1 MSFGSDDPQVSEV
14 VGGVYSEAEPY
25 ISDIMTESARLYG
38 SDVGRNYY
46 PGSTVVD
53 FSPQTQA
60 ALDLQ
65 KAQGMD
71 MMGGSNYYDL
81 AAGTFGGMASGAA
94 GDSYMNRGLGAG
106 MGSAYAN
113 RGLGM
118 GYGSA
123 DPGRDA
129 YSEIQ
134 PQGEY
139 LSRVRSGILSDVMQD
154 VQSSFGGQGRT
165 GTSPGAQQAV
175 SRGFSQAYAPIAQS
189 AAEAERQRQL
199 SSRESAIGRQFT
211 GGREAMDRLFR
222 GSQADIGREQ
232 QAREAQFNRQYGAS
246 QSDIAR
252 QQQAREA
259 MFGRMGT
266 GAAGLMS
273 TQDAMDARRARG
285 IGGIGEVGS
294 AYEDMAGR
302 QLQDRLNRYQFEQES
317 PYKRLNAFIDP
328 LTSIAGLRSPSYEYS
343 QPANRMTNALG
354 GMSMGRGL
362 GRDFDGY
369 GGMSGSTLG
378 GLLGAG
384 AGYFF
389 G

>member
-1 MSFGSDDPQVSEV
+1 MSFGSDDPQVSKV
-14 VGGVYSEAEPY
+14 VGGVYEEAEPY
-25 ISDIMTESARLYG
+25 ISDIMTESARLYA

-46 PGSTVVD
+46 PGSTVVG

-71 MMGGSNYYDL
+71 MMGGSTYYDL

-94 GDSYMNRGLGAG
+94 GDSYMNRGLGSG

-129 YSEIQ
+129 YTEIQ

-139 LSRVRSGILSDVMQD
+139 LSDVRSGILSDVMQD

-175 SRGFSQAYAPIAQS
+175 ARGFGQAYAPIAQS
-189 AAEAERQRQL
+189 AAEAERAREL
-199 SSRESAIGRQFT
+199 DSRESAIGRQFT
-211 GGREAMDRLFR
+211 GGREAMDRLFQ
-222 GSQADIGREQ
+222 GSQADITREQ
-232 QAREAQFNRQYGAS
+232 QARAAQLGRQYGSS
-246 QSDIAR
+246 QADIAR
-252 QQQAREA
+252 EQQAREA

-266 GAAGLMS
+266 GAEGIQNIQDLYDRRRGAGI
-273 TQDAMDARRARG
+273 AG
-285 IGGIGEVGS
+285 VGEVGA
-294 AYEDMAGR
+294 AYEDLAGR
-302 QLQDRLNRYQFEQES
+302 TLQDRINRYEFEQRS
-317 PYKRLNAFIDP
+317 PYDRLNSFMSPI
-328 LTSIAGLRSPSYEYS
+328 LSIGSFNNPSYEYS
-343 QPANRMTNALG
+343 GGGSRFGSALG
-354 GMSMGRGL
+354 SAQTGYQL
-362 GRDFDGY
+362 GSQF
-369 GGMSGSTLG
+369 GGMGGTYGAILGGLG
-378 GLLGAG
+378 GLLG
-384 AGYFF
+384 
-389 G
+389 

>member
-1 MSFGSDDPQVSEV
+1 MSFGSDDPQVSKV
-14 VGGVYSEAEPY
+14 VGGVYEEAEPY
-25 ISDIMTESARLYG
+25 ISDIMTESARLYA

-53 FSPQTQA
+53 FSPQTRS

-65 KAQGMD
+65 KAQGFD
-71 MMGGSNYYDL
+71 MTGGSNYYDL
-81 AAGTFGGMASGAA
+81 AAGSFGGMASGAA

-139 LSRVRSGILSDVMQD
+139 LSNVRSGILSDVMQD

-175 SRGFSQAYAPIAQS
+175 ARGFTQEYAPIAQS
-189 AAEAERQRQL
+189 AAEAERAREL
-199 SSRESAIGRQFT
+199 DSRESAIGRQFT
-211 GGREAMDRLFR
+211 GGREAMDRLYQ
-222 GSQADIGREQ
+222 GSQADMTREQ
-232 QAREAQFNRQYGAS
+232 QARAAQLSRQYGSS
-246 QSDIAR
+246 QADIAR
-252 QQQAREA
+252 EQSAREA

-266 GAAGLMS
+266 GAEGISNIQDLYDRRRMAGVG
-273 TQDAMDARRARG
+273 A
-285 IGGIGEVGS
+285 IGETGA
-294 AYEDMAGR
+294 AYEDLAGR
-302 QLQDRLNRYQFEQES
+302 TLQDRINRYEFEQRS
-317 PYKRLNAFIDP
+317 PYDRLNSFMSPI
-328 LTSIAGLRSPSYEYS
+328 LSIGSFNNPSYEYS
-343 QPANRMTNALG
+343 GGGSRFGSALG
-354 GMSMGRGL
+354 GAQAGYNLGNSFGMG
-362 GRDFDGY
+362 GY
-369 GGMSGSTLG
+369 GAILGGLG
-378 GLLGAG
+378 GLLG
-384 AGYFF
+384 
-389 G
+389 

>member
-1 MSFGSDDPQVSEV
+1 MSFGSDDPQVSKV
-14 VGGVYSEAEPY
+14 VGGVYEEAEPY
-25 ISDIMTESARLYG
+25 ISDIMTESARLYA

-94 GDSYMNRGLGAG
+94 GDSYLNRGLGAG

-113 RGLGM
+113 RGLGL

-129 YSEIQ
+129 YTEIQ

-139 LSRVRSGILSDVMQD
+139 LSGVRSGILSDVMGE
-154 VQSSFGGQGRT
+154 VQSSFGGMGRT

-175 SRGFSQAYAPIAQS
+175 SRGFTQAYAPIAQS
-189 AAEAERQRQL
+189 AAEAERAREL
-199 SSRESAIGRQFT
+199 DARESAIGRQFT
-211 GGREAMDRLFR
+211 GGREALDRLYQ
-222 GSQADIGREQ
+222 GSQADMTREQ
-232 QAREAQFNRQYGAS
+232 QARAAQLSRQYGAS
-246 QSDIAR
+246 QADIAR
-252 QQQAREA
+252 EQQAREA

-266 GAAGLMS
+266 GAEGIQNIQDLYDRRRGAGIS
-273 TQDAMDARRARG
+273 A
-285 IGGIGEVGS
+285 IGDVGA
-294 AYEDMAGR
+294 AYEDLAGR
-302 QLQDRLNRYQFEQES
+302 TLQDRINRYEFEQRS
-317 PYKRLNAFIDP
+317 PYDRLNSFMSPI
-328 LTSIAGLRSPSYEYS
+328 LSIGSFNNPSYEYS
-343 QPANRMTNALG
+343 GGGSRFGSALG
-354 GMSMGRGL
+354 SAQTGYQL
-362 GRDFDGY
+362 GSQF
-369 GGMSGSTLG
+369 GGMGGVYGTILGGLG
-378 GLLGAG
+378 GLLG
-384 AGYFF
+384 
-389 G
+389 

>member
-53 FSPQTQA
+53 FSPQTRS

-65 KAQGMD
+65 KAQGFD
-71 MMGGSNYYDL
+71 MTGGSNYYDL
-81 AAGTFGGMASGAA
+81 AAGSFGGMASGAA

-139 LSRVRSGILSDVMQD
+139 LSNVRSGILSDVMQD

-175 SRGFSQAYAPIAQS
+175 ARGFTQEYAPIAQS
-189 AAEAERQRQL
+189 AAEAERAREL
-199 SSRESAIGRQFT
+199 DSRESAIGRQFT
-211 GGREAMDRLFR
+211 GGREAMDRLYQ
-222 GSQADIGREQ
+222 GSQADMTREQ
-232 QAREAQFNRQYGAS
+232 QARAAQLSRQYGSS
-246 QSDIAR
+246 QADIAR
-252 QQQAREA
+252 EQSAREA

-266 GAAGLMS
+266 GAEGISNIQDLYDRRRMAGVG
-273 TQDAMDARRARG
+273 A
-285 IGGIGEVGS
+285 IGETGA
-294 AYEDMAGR
+294 AYEDLAGR
-302 QLQDRLNRYQFEQES
+302 TLQDRINRYEFEQRS
-317 PYKRLNAFIDP
+317 PYDRLNSFMSPI
-328 LTSIAGLRSPSYEYS
+328 LSIGSFNNPSYEYS
-343 QPANRMTNALG
+343 GGGSRFGSALG
-354 GMSMGRGL
+354 GAQAGYNLGNSFGMG
-362 GRDFDGY
+362 GY
-369 GGMSGSTLG
+369 GAILGGLG
-378 GLLGAG
+378 GLLG
-384 AGYFF
+384 
-389 G
+389 

>member
-1 MSFGSDDPQVSEV
+1 MSFGSDDPQVSKV
-14 VGGVYSEAEPY
+14 VGGVYEEAEPY
-25 ISDIMTESARLYG
+25 ISDIMTESARLYA

-46 PGSTVVD
+46 PGSTVVG

-129 YSEIQ
+129 YTEIQ

-139 LSRVRSGILSDVMQD
+139 LSDVRSGILSDVMQD

-175 SRGFSQAYAPIAQS
+175 ARGFGQAYAPIAQS
-189 AAEAERQRQL
+189 AAEAERAREL
-199 SSRESAIGRQFT
+199 DSRESAIGRQFT
-211 GGREAMDRLFR
+211 GGREAMDRLYQ
-222 GSQADIGREQ
+222 GSQADITRQQ
-232 QAREAQFNRQYGAS
+232 QARAAQLGRQYGSS
-246 QSDIAR
+246 QADIAR
-252 QQQAREA
+252 EQQAREA

-266 GAAGLMS
+266 GAEGIQNIQDLYDRRRMAGVG
-273 TQDAMDARRARG
+273 A
-285 IGGIGEVGS
+285 IGETGA
-294 AYEDMAGR
+294 AYEDLAGR
-302 QLQDRLNRYQFEQES
+302 TLQDRINRYEFEQRS
-317 PYKRLNAFIDP
+317 PYDRLNSFMSPI
-328 LTSIAGLRSPSYEYS
+328 LSIGSFNNPSYEYS
-343 QPANRMTNALG
+343 GGGSRFGSALG
-354 GMSMGRGL
+354 GAQAGYNLGNSFGMG
-362 GRDFDGY
+362 GY
-369 GGMSGSTLG
+369 GAILGGLG
-378 GLLGAG
+378 GLLG
-384 AGYFF
+384 
-389 G
+389 

>member
-1 MSFGSDDPQVSEV
+1 MSFGSDDPQVSKV
-14 VGGVYSEAEPY
+14 VGGVYEEAEPY
-25 ISDIMTESARLYG
+25 ISDIMTESARLYA

-53 FSPQTQA
+53 FSPQTRA

-71 MMGGSNYYDL
+71 MMGGSSYYDL

-129 YSEIQ
+129 YTEIQ

-139 LSRVRSGILSDVMQD
+139 LSDVRSGILGDVMQD

-175 SRGFSQAYAPIAQS
+175 ARGFTQEYAPIAQS
-189 AAEAERQRQL
+189 AAEAERAREL
-199 SSRESAIGRQFT
+199 DSRESAIGRQFT
-211 GGREAMDRLFR
+211 GGREAMDRLYQ
-222 GSQADIGREQ
+222 GSQADMTREQ
-232 QAREAQFNRQYGAS
+232 QARAAQLSRQYGAS
-246 QSDIAR
+246 QADIAR
-252 QQQAREA
+252 EQQAREA

-266 GAAGLMS
+266 GAEGIQNIQDLYDRRRGAGIS
-273 TQDAMDARRARG
+273 G
-285 IGGIGEVGS
+285 IGDVGA
-294 AYEDMAGR
+294 AYEDLAGR
-302 QLQDRLNRYQFEQES
+302 TLQDRINRYEFEQRS
-317 PYKRLNAFIDP
+317 PYDRLNSFMSPI
-328 LTSIAGLRSPSYEYS
+328 LSIGSFNNPSYEYS
-343 QPANRMTNALG
+343 GGGSRFGSALG
-354 GMSMGRGL
+354 SAQTGYQL
-362 GRDFDGY
+362 GSQF
-369 GGMSGSTLG
+369 GGMGGVYGTILGGIG
-378 GLLGAG
+378 GLLG
-384 AGYFF
+384 
-389 G
+389 

>member
-53 FSPQTQA
+53 FSPQTRS

-65 KAQGMD
+65 KAQGFD
-71 MMGGSNYYDL
+71 MTGGSNYYDL
-81 AAGTFGGMASGAA
+81 AAGSFGGMASGAA

-139 LSRVRSGILSDVMQD
+139 LSNVRSGILSDVMQD

-175 SRGFSQAYAPIAQS
+175 ARGFGQAYAPIAQS
-189 AAEAERQRQL
+189 AAEAERAREL
-199 SSRESAIGRQFT
+199 DSRESAIGRQFT
-211 GGREAMDRLFR
+211 GGREAMDRLYQ
-222 GSQADIGREQ
+222 GSQADMTREQ
-232 QAREAQFNRQYGAS
+232 QARAAQLSRQYGSS
-246 QSDIAR
+246 QADIAR
-252 QQQAREA
+252 EQSAREA

-266 GAAGLMS
+266 GAEGISNIQDLYDRRRMAGVG
-273 TQDAMDARRARG
+273 A
-285 IGGIGEVGS
+285 IGETGA
-294 AYEDMAGR
+294 AYEDLAGR
-302 QLQDRLNRYQFEQES
+302 TLQDRINRYEFEQRS
-317 PYKRLNAFIDP
+317 PYDRLNSFMSPI
-328 LTSIAGLRSPSYEYS
+328 LSIGSFNNPSYEYS
-343 QPANRMTNALG
+343 GGGSRFGSALG
-354 GMSMGRGL
+354 GAQAGYNLGNSFGMG
-362 GRDFDGY
+362 GY
-369 GGMSGSTLG
+369 GAILGGLG
-378 GLLGAG
+378 GLLG
-384 AGYFF
+384 
-389 G
+389 

>member
-1 MSFGSDDPQVSEV
+1 MSFGNDDPQITGIT
-14 VGGVYSEAEPY
+14 GGLYEGAEPY
-25 ISDIMTESARLYG
+25 IEDIMSEAARLYG
-38 SDVGRNYY
+38 SDVGKNYY
-46 PGSTVVD
+46 PGSTVVP
-53 FSPQTQA
+53 FAPETQA
-60 ALDLQ
+60 ALDLA
-65 KAQGMD
+65 KAEGMNLT
-71 MMGGSNYYDL
+71 GGSNMYNL
-81 AAGTFGGMASGAA
+81 AGSAYGGMASGAA

-106 MGSAYAN
+106 MGSSYAN

-139 LSRVRSGILSDVMQD
+139 LSNVRSGILSDVMQD
-154 VQSSFGGQGRT
+154 VQTSFGGQGRT

-175 SRGFSQAYAPIAQS
+175 ARGFGQAYAPIAQS
-189 AAEAERQRQL
+189 AAEAERTREL

-211 GGREAMDRLFR
+211 GGREAMDRLYQ
-222 GSQADIGREQ
+222 GSQADMTREQ
-232 QAREAQFNRQYGAS
+232 QAREAQFGRQYGAS

-317 PYKRLNAFIDP
+317 PYKRLNAFINP
-328 LTSIAGLRSPSYEYS
+328 LTSIAGLRNPTYEYS
-343 QPANRMTNALG
+343 QPANRLTSAYG
-354 GMSMGRGL
+354 GFQMGRGI
-362 GRDFDGY
+362 GSGFGGY
-369 GGMSGSTLG
+369 GGMSGSNIG